1 MTSATMAFAVRGE
14 GSQTLEIDV
23 YDAIG
28 ESFFSEGVSAKSVR
42 ATLKEAKGANLIKLR
57 VNSRGGDVID
67 GFAIYNMLSEHP
79 ARVEVDIDALAASMA
94 SVVVMAA
101 DEIRMAENAMLMV
114 HNPWSLGM
122 GEADD
127 LRAQADVLD
136 KMRDQIANTYAA
148 RTGVPLAEIL
158 DMMDAETWLSAAEAK
173 AKGFADTVKPMSKKA
188 AASRE
193 SARAMA
199 SLNLTGLRAPAQF
212 MAAVAQARVAQGN
225 NDGAQRAQENDMTE
239 EQILKAL
246 GVKSL
251 SDAQLRLGR
260 LERIEAAVGSAGD
273 ECQGVVRAA
282 MHSHAELPKAQAR
295 IAELEGAVAAHA
307 LDGMIAQAKEAK
319 KLTPAIEASVRA
331 AVAAG
336 DVTIKG
342 AEAWLHNLPPI
353 AALVAA
359 KKEEAAPSQLAADH
373 RWNGKSYAELK
384 PAERAALKRENPDL
398 FAAMRSA
405 SN

>member
-1 MTSATMAFAVRGE
+1 MEATMMAFALRGE

-23 YDAIG
+23 YDVIG
-28 ESFFSEGVSAKSVR
+28 ESYWGGGVSAKSIR
-42 ATLKEAKGANLIKLR
+42 AKLKEAKGATTIKLR

-67 GFAIYNMLSEHP
+67 GFAIYNLLNEHP
-79 ARVEVDIDALAASMA
+79 ARVEVDVDALAASMA
-94 SVVVMAA
+94 SVIIMAA
-101 DEIRMAENAMLMV
+101 DEIRMAENAMVMI
-114 HNPWSLGM
+114 HNPWSFGM

-127 LRAQADVLD
+127 LRAQADLLD
-136 KMRDQIANTYAA
+136 KMRDQIANAYVA
-148 RTGVPLAEIL
+148 RTGIDREKVLA
-158 DMMDAETWLSAAEAK
+158 MMDDETWLSAAEAK
-173 AKGFADTVKPMSKKA
+173 AQGFADVVKPSKKG
-188 AASRE
+188 S
-193 SARAMA
+193 SKSRAMA
-199 SLNLTGLRAPAQF
+199 SLDLTGLRPPAPF
-212 MAAVAQARVAQGN
+212 MAAVAQARAAAAN
-225 NDGAQRAQENDMTE
+225 NDGAQRAMEQDDMNE

-246 GVKSL
+246 GVKSIAE
-251 SDAQLRLGR
+251 AQARLGR
-260 LERIEAAVGSAGD
+260 LDRIEAAVGSAGD
-273 ECQGVVRAA
+273 ECQGVIRAA

-295 IAELEGAVAAHA
+295 IAELESAASVHA

-342 AEAWLHNLPPI
+342 AEAWLANLAPI

-359 KKEEAAPSQLAADH
+359 KKEEAAPIQVSADAKH
-373 RWNGKSYAELK
+373 NGKTYAEMLPK
-384 PAERAALKRENPDL
+384 ERAELKRENPEL